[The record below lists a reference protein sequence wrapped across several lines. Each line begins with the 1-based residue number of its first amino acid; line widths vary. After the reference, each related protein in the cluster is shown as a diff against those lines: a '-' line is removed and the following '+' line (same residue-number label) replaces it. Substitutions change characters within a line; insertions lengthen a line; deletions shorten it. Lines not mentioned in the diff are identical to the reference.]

1 MLDWDLI
8 LGMTL
13 YHISLGMVDILSA
26 KILYQ
31 EGGKE
36 VAQWAMLELGA
47 NFGPF
52 SFMCFFILFN
62 ITIPKYCKT
71 QID

>member
-1 MLDWDLI
+1 MGPI

-13 YHISLGMVDILSA
+13 DHISLVVVDILSA

-47 NFGPF
+47 NFGTLWF
-52 SFMCFFILFN
+52 TVLSNTVRYYHTKILQ
-62 ITIPKYCKT
+62 IVEIYCY
-71 QID
+71 